1 MAVDAESTARVTA
14 ASQERRAA
22 TLALAAGIAIMAT
35 KFVAWRLTGSSAVYS
50 DAVES
55 IVNVVAGAFALW
67 AIAQSHRPADRTHPY
82 GHGRFEFLSATVEAA
97 LVGAA
102 GASIV
107 WEAGH
112 RLLSGAALPQRL
124 DAGLVIIGAAG
135 LANAAIGAWLLRL
148 GRRNG
153 SAALVADGQHLL
165 SDALTSV
172 AALGALVAVRLTGI
186 AWIDPVVALCMAGVL
201 VAMAARTMR
210 RSLGDLVDEQD
221 ERDYDLVR
229 AILDAH
235 VDRPGAVAR
244 EPRIVGW
251 HKLRTRHVGRHHWV
265 EFHLQVD
272 GSMDVRAAHDLA
284 SAIEHEVEQALASGM
299 DGGNATAHVEPA

>member
-1 MAVDAESTARVTA
+1 
-14 ASQERRAA
+14 
-22 TLALAAGIAIMAT
+22 
-35 KFVAWRLTGSSAVYS
+35 
-50 DAVES
+50 
-55 IVNVVAGAFALW
+55 VAGAFALW
-67 AIAQSHRPADRTHPY
+67 AIAQSHRPADSTHPY

-112 RLLSGAALPQRL
+112 RLVSGAEMPQRL
-124 DAGLVIIGAAG
+124 DAGLAIIGAAG
-135 LANAAIGAWLLRL
+135 LANAVLGGWLLRL

-153 SAALVADGQHLL
+153 SSALVADGQHLV
-165 SDALTSV
+165 SDALTSL
-172 AALGALVAVRLTGI
+172 AAVGALVAVRTTGI
-186 AWIDPVVALCMAGVL
+186 AWIDPVVALLMAAVL

-221 ERDYDLVR
+221 ARDYELVR
-229 AILDAH
+229 SILDAH
-235 VDRPGAVAR
+235 VERPGAPAR
-244 EPRIVGW
+244 EPIIRGW

-272 GSMDVRAAHDLA
+272 GSMDVRAAHELA
-284 SAIEHEVEQALASGM
+284 SAIEHEVEQALASGV